1 MHTKPLYYVKS
12 VIMVDVNEI
21 ELKKHSALIQMKNSI
36 TATQRKMFNSL
47 LYLSAQI
54 LYTQPDTQVFKL
66 KISEIRRLSGLTEFT
81 NRKYLKEQLKELQ
94 EISVEYNL
102 LGKDKA
108 TKWLQFSLLSQVGL
122 ENGSEYAEVAF
133 PPAIHSNLKNPEI
146 YSLLNLGLMNNLSGK
161 YSVALYELLQDYKK
175 IHRLRIDIIAF
186 KNLLNV
192 SLDKYKN
199 FNVFREKVIDYS
211 VNEINEKTDLKIE
224 YELERSGRTYSS
236 IIFNIQSS
244 QNILETATQ
253 ALLRTYKISKHNIDK
268 FCNAL
273 PNEVIINCIDTL
285 EKSNRV
291 RNRVA
296 YLTRLLENAFQDY
309 LQGKLDLQLS
319 AKLHPIE
326 VEKPI
331 IVQNP
336 KDNIDFK
343 KYYKNKTNNILKQ
356 IQPGDVEEFLSLQS
370 DFTKN
375 YLLEKGVLNSE
386 WQVIGVDILLEMG
399 IFVGWVQNKY
409 LDTDI
414 EFHNFKTNENKDY

>member
-1 MHTKPLYYVKS
+1 
-12 VIMVDVNEI
+12 MVDVNEI

-54 LYTQPDTQVFKL
+54 LYSQPDTQIFKL

-122 ENGSEYAEVAF
+122 ENGSEFAEVAF

-175 IHRLRIDIIAF
+175 IHRLRIDIVAF

-211 VNEINEKTDLKIE
+211 VNEINDKTDLKIE
-224 YELERSGRTYSS
+224 YELERSGRTYTAV
-236 IIFNIQSS
+236 IFNIQTSE
-244 QNILETATQ
+244 NILETATQ
-253 ALLRTYKISKHNIDK
+253 ALLRTYKISKPNIDK
-268 FCNAL
+268 YCKTI
-273 PNEVIINCIDTL
+273 PNEIILNCIDTL
-285 EKSNRV
+285 EKSNKV
-291 RNRVA
+291 RNRAA
-296 YLTRLLENAFQDY
+296 YLTRLLENAY
-309 LQGKLDLQLS
+309 ENILQGHLDFQLS
-319 AKLHPIE
+319 AKLHPTEI
-326 VEKPI
+326 EKPI
-331 IVQNP
+331 SVQNSVE
-336 KDNIDFK
+336 NIDFK
-343 KYYKNKTNNILKQ
+343 KYYKNKTNELLKQ
-356 IQPGDVEEFLSLQS
+356 IQPGDVEEFLSTQS

-375 YLLEKGVLNSE
+375 YLLEKGVLDT
-386 WQVIGVDILLEMG
+386 QRKLVGLDILLEMG

-414 EFHNFKTNENKDY
+414 EYHNFKTNQNKDN